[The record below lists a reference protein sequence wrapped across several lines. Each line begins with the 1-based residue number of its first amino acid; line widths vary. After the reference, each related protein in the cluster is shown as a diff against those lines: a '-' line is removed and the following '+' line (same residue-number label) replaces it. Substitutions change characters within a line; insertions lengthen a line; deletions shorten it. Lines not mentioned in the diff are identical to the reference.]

1 MYCRPVEL
9 LHLCLT
15 RPHLYRRPFD
25 FVSNVGKSFAGERET
40 KQDKEQKVHGQVI
53 PPSLSLPP
61 SLLSQLYLD
70 GFGRW

>member
-1 MYCRPVEL
+1 MYCRPVVL

-25 FVSNVGKSFAGERET
+25 FFANVGKSFAGEKET

-53 PPSLSLPP
+53 P
-61 SLLSQLYLD
+61 LLSSPSST
-70 GFGRW
+70 